1 MATDSEFEFTALD
14 ALRHSGIA
22 IASDGAEYL
31 KIKEFNPTDATS
43 NPSLVSHAL
52 SKPEYVHIFT
62 DAVHYARSTLPTAS
76 LEEQTELAMD
86 RLLVQVGAEILNII
100 PGRVS
105 VSVDPRLGYD
115 YHGIL
120 NKAKSLTSLFNAL
133 SPPIPPS
140 RVLIKIPATYPG
152 ILAAHTLE
160 SLPSS
165 PIHTNLTL
173 VFGRVQAVA
182 CAQAGVSVIS
192 PFIGRVKDWWDAR
205 ALDVGLISESE
216 EEVRKKKEANVEDH
230 PGIKLVREVR
240 SAYTRMG
247 TKTQVMAAGFRS
259 VDEIVEVG
267 RYGSEG
273 GPDLVTLPPEL
284 LDGLRRRE
292 GVVRADDSTSPPP
305 ASTSTPTPLTTP
317 LYFDPTSPDPE
328 GTLFE
333 NGLKEEGGIA
343 LDKVPEGLEKF
354 SKDARK
360 LEGRVRCALE
370 VLSKAAAARGKSQM
384 GVVGPDG
391 ENGQL
396 ERMTTT
402 MTTLV
407 TKKGLEGIEW
417 VEQASNLN
425 LNLCAVVQEGVTAV
439 GQCLGQSVKVK

>member
-1 MATDSEFEFTALD
+1 MLLVGKSYLTE
-14 ALRHSGIA
+14 
-22 IASDGAEYL
+22 DGG
-31 KIKEFNPTDATS
+31 KK
-43 NPSLVSHAL
+43 
-52 SKPEYVHIFT
+52 
-62 DAVHYARSTLPTAS
+62 
-76 LEEQTELAMD
+76 
-86 RLLVQVGAEILNII
+86 LVQVGAEILNII

-105 VSVDPRLGYD
+105 VSVDPRLGYN

-120 NKAKSLTSLFNAL
+120 NKVGNPSLPHPSHLLNHLTAQAKSLASLFNSL

-140 RVLIKIPATYPG
+140 RFLIKIPATYPG

-192 PFIGRVKDWWDAR
+192 PFVGRVKDWWDAR
-205 ALDVGLISESE
+205 ARLGLDLTFNSGGVGEGSGLTSDADVDGEK
-216 EEVRKKKEANVEDH
+216 RKKLAIETH
-230 PGIKLVREVR
+230 PGLNLLRDIRNT
-240 SAYTRMG
+240 YTQLG
-247 TKTQVMAAGFRS
+247 TTTQIMAAGFRS

-267 RYGSEG
+267 RYGSKG

-292 GVVRADDSTSPPP
+292 GEVRAADSTPLPP
-305 ASTSTPTPLTTP
+305 TSTPISAPLTMP
-317 LYFDPTSPDPE
+317 LYFNPTSPDPN
-328 GTLFE
+328 GALFE

-354 SKDARK
+354 SRDARK

-370 VLSKAAAARGKSQM
+370 ALSKRGKSEGKIQ
-384 GVVGPDG
+384 VGQTSTSDG
-391 ENGQL
+391 EGGQL
-396 ERMTTT
+396 ERTTT
-402 MTTLV
+402 TTLV
-407 TKKGLEGIEW
+407 AKKGLEGIEW
-417 VEQASNLN
+417 AEQASSLN

-439 GQCLGQSVKVK
+439 GQCLGQSVKVI